1 MSTEIIHEKQDL
13 TYLSWS
19 LIRSSSGTAGSFLKA
34 TDDLQQPKI
43 YYKLSNYDGING
55 IVGHECINEIIVDRL
70 LNILEIEHLHYDLI
84 HADIDV
90 DGKEMETYLCASKDF
105 KAHGEHKVALDAY
118 YQAEKL
124 DGETPLQFC
133 TRNGWSDFIYKM
145 LVVDFLILNRDRHG
159 ANIEVLRNARKKSLR
174 LAPIFDHGL
183 SLLFN
188 CHTEEEINQF
198 DVMKDRAVQCFVGSR
213 SAQQNLMLIPKDEIL
228 ALNPLQHTH
237 KAYLLEGLDGI
248 IPQSLQNKIWDM
260 IWQRW
265 EYYEIFAVRDE
276 DNTTNKA
283 VAYLFYYEKEK
294 RFYIELPEEAD
305 PWETPL
311 ILSFF

>member
-213 SAQQNLMLIPKDEIL
+213 SVQQNLMLIPKDGML

-265 EYYEIFAVRDE
+265 EYYENLCSQR
-276 DNTTNKA
+276 
-283 VAYLFYYEKEK
+283 
-294 RFYIELPEEAD
+294 
-305 PWETPL
+305 
-311 ILSFF
+311 

>member
-43 YYKLSNYDGING
+43 YYKLSDYDGINA

-90 DGKEMETYLCASKDF
+90 DGKEMKTYLCASKDF

-145 LVVDFLILNRDRHG
+145 MVVDFLILNRDRHG

-265 EYYEIFAVRDE
+265 EYYENLCSQR
-276 DNTTNKA
+276 
-283 VAYLFYYEKEK
+283 
-294 RFYIELPEEAD
+294 
-305 PWETPL
+305 
-311 ILSFF
+311 

>member
-84 HADIDV
+84 HADSDV

-105 KAHGEHKVALDAY
+105 KAHGEHKIALDAY

-265 EYYEIFAVRDE
+265 EYYENLCSQR
-276 DNTTNKA
+276 
-283 VAYLFYYEKEK
+283 
-294 RFYIELPEEAD
+294 
-305 PWETPL
+305 
-311 ILSFF
+311 

>member
-260 IWQRW
+260 IWRRW
-265 EYYEIFAVRDE
+265 EYYENLCSQR
-276 DNTTNKA
+276 
-283 VAYLFYYEKEK
+283 
-294 RFYIELPEEAD
+294 
-305 PWETPL
+305 
-311 ILSFF
+311 

>member
-19 LIRSSSGTAGSFLKA
+19 LIRSSSGTVGSFLKA

-265 EYYEIFAVRDE
+265 EYYENLCSQR
-276 DNTTNKA
+276 
-283 VAYLFYYEKEK
+283 
-294 RFYIELPEEAD
+294 
-305 PWETPL
+305 
-311 ILSFF
+311 

>member
-70 LNILEIEHLHYDLI
+70 LNILGIEHLHYDLI

-213 SAQQNLMLIPKDEIL
+213 SAQQNLMLIPKGEIP

-265 EYYEIFAVRDE
+265 KYYENLCSQR
-276 DNTTNKA
+276 
-283 VAYLFYYEKEK
+283 
-294 RFYIELPEEAD
+294 
-305 PWETPL
+305 
-311 ILSFF
+311 

>member
-43 YYKLSNYDGING
+43 HYKLSNYDGING

-265 EYYEIFAVRDE
+265 EYYENLCSQR
-276 DNTTNKA
+276 
-283 VAYLFYYEKEK
+283 
-294 RFYIELPEEAD
+294 
-305 PWETPL
+305 
-311 ILSFF
+311 

>member
-159 ANIEVLRNARKKSLR
+159 ANIEVLRDARKKSLR

-265 EYYEIFAVRDE
+265 EYYENLCSQR
-276 DNTTNKA
+276 
-283 VAYLFYYEKEK
+283 
-294 RFYIELPEEAD
+294 
-305 PWETPL
+305 
-311 ILSFF
+311 

>member
-55 IVGHECINEIIVDRL
+55 IVGHECINEIIVDRP

-265 EYYEIFAVRDE
+265 EYYENLCSQR
-276 DNTTNKA
+276 
-283 VAYLFYYEKEK
+283 
-294 RFYIELPEEAD
+294 
-305 PWETPL
+305 
-311 ILSFF
+311 

>member
-55 IVGHECINEIIVDRL
+55 IVGHECVNEIVVDRL
-70 LNILEIEHLHYDLI
+70 LNILGIEHLHYDLI

-124 DGETPLQFC
+124 DGETPLRFC

-213 SAQQNLMLIPKDEIL
+213 SVQQNLMLIPKDEMP

-237 KAYLLEGLDGI
+237 KAYLLEGLDDI
-248 IPQSLQNKIWDM
+248 IPQFLQNKIWDM

-265 EYYEIFAVRDE
+265 EYYENLCSQR
-276 DNTTNKA
+276 
-283 VAYLFYYEKEK
+283 
-294 RFYIELPEEAD
+294 
-305 PWETPL
+305 
-311 ILSFF
+311 

>member
-1 MSTEIIHEKQDL
+1 MSTEIIREKQDL

-265 EYYEIFAVRDE
+265 EYYENLCSQR
-276 DNTTNKA
+276 
-283 VAYLFYYEKEK
+283 
-294 RFYIELPEEAD
+294 
-305 PWETPL
+305 
-311 ILSFF
+311 

>member
-145 LVVDFLILNRDRHG
+145 LVVDFLVLNRDRHG
-159 ANIEVLRNARKKSLR
+159 ANIEVLRNARNKSLR

-265 EYYEIFAVRDE
+265 KYYENLCSQR
-276 DNTTNKA
+276 
-283 VAYLFYYEKEK
+283 
-294 RFYIELPEEAD
+294 
-305 PWETPL
+305 
-311 ILSFF
+311 

>member
-70 LNILEIEHLHYDLI
+70 LNILGIEHLHYDLI

-90 DGKEMETYLCASKDF
+90 DGKEMETYLCASRDF
-105 KAHGEHKVALDAY
+105 KAHGEHKAALDAY

-213 SAQQNLMLIPKDEIL
+213 SAQQNLMLIPKGEIP

-265 EYYEIFAVRDE
+265 EYYENLCSQR
-276 DNTTNKA
+276 
-283 VAYLFYYEKEK
+283 
-294 RFYIELPEEAD
+294 
-305 PWETPL
+305 
-311 ILSFF
+311 

>member
-105 KAHGEHKVALDAY
+105 KAHGEHKVALEAY

-265 EYYEIFAVRDE
+265 EYYENLCSQR
-276 DNTTNKA
+276 
-283 VAYLFYYEKEK
+283 
-294 RFYIELPEEAD
+294 
-305 PWETPL
+305 
-311 ILSFF
+311 

>member
-145 LVVDFLILNRDRHG
+145 MVVDFLILNRDRHG

-265 EYYEIFAVRDE
+265 EYYENLCSQR
-276 DNTTNKA
+276 
-283 VAYLFYYEKEK
+283 
-294 RFYIELPEEAD
+294 
-305 PWETPL
+305 
-311 ILSFF
+311 

>member
-133 TRNGWSDFIYKM
+133 TRNGWSDFIYKIPCFQNPVE
-145 LVVDFLILNRDRHG
+145 LQPLRAKDGCASVGFLHD
-159 ANIEVLRNARKKSLR
+159 
-174 LAPIFDHGL
+174 
-183 SLLFN
+183 
-188 CHTEEEINQF
+188 
-198 DVMKDRAVQCFVGSR
+198 MGSR
-213 SAQQNLMLIPKDEIL
+213 VL
-228 ALNPLQHTH
+228 
-237 KAYLLEGLDGI
+237 GLDVAD
-248 IPQSLQNKIWDM
+248 LTVYALLC
-260 IWQRW
+260 R
-265 EYYEIFAVRDE
+265 RDSAIAIDVHASPFWLK
-276 DNTTNKA
+276 DNERH
-283 VAYLFYYEKEK
+283 F
-294 RFYIELPEEAD
+294 
-305 PWETPL
+305 
-311 ILSFF
+311 

>member
-260 IWQRW
+260 IWQR
-265 EYYEIFAVRDE
+265 R
-276 DNTTNKA
+276 NTSATAPKFS
-283 VAYLFYYEKEK
+283 Y
-294 RFYIELPEEAD
+294 
-305 PWETPL
+305 
-311 ILSFF
+311 

>member
-105 KAHGEHKVALDAY
+105 KAHGDHKVALDAY

-265 EYYEIFAVRDE
+265 EYYENLCSQR
-276 DNTTNKA
+276 
-283 VAYLFYYEKEK
+283 
-294 RFYIELPEEAD
+294 
-305 PWETPL
+305 
-311 ILSFF
+311 

>member
-43 YYKLSNYDGING
+43 FYKLSNYDGVNG

-265 EYYEIFAVRDE
+265 EYYENLCSQR
-276 DNTTNKA
+276 
-283 VAYLFYYEKEK
+283 
-294 RFYIELPEEAD
+294 
-305 PWETPL
+305 
-311 ILSFF
+311 